1 MLRTRSVSFV
11 ASLVAA
17 LVLGGIAVAI
27 AIGAVALGELK
38 VGGRVYRQ
46 IVLGKDMVADIL
58 PPPEYI
64 IESYLE
70 ATLALQEP
78 ANAAKHRDRLKK
90 LRAEYDERRAY
101 WQAEPEFDAD
111 IRKTLTEK
119 SYAPVA
125 TFWKVLDAE
134 FFPALE
140 RKDMAAAGK
149 AYAMLAQSYQA
160 HRTVIDEIVDRSN
173 AANAATE
180 KLAARN
186 ESVYVGAMWA
196 AAGLVLLLV
205 LGSAAGVILG
215 LIRPVVAMTGAM
227 RGIADGAL
235 DTVIPGAGRR
245 DEIGAMAKSV
255 EIFRGGLV
263 EAKRLATEQV
273 AAQARRQ
280 KRADAVDGLVREFD
294 GVAAEAVKSVSVAAA
309 QLDAAAK
316 SMVAMARE
324 TNDHAASVAAS
335 AEETSSNVQTV
346 ASATEEMTSSVREI
360 SVQVSNS
367 TEIAGKAV
375 EEAGHTSEAVQRLSA
390 AVQKIG
396 EVVGLITSIASQT
409 NLLALNATIEAARA
423 GEAGKGF
430 AVVASEVKN
439 LAGQTAK
446 ATDDISAQ
454 IGSIQETTGSVVSA
468 IGGIGGTIARINEIS
483 TAIAAAIEEQ
493 SAATSEISRSIQQ
506 AAGGTHD
513 VSGGIAKVT
522 ATVGQTGSTSEQVLQ
537 AALSLSKQAESLR
550 GHVDRFLSAIK
561 SA

>member
-1 MLRTRSVSFV
+1 MLRSRSVSFV
-11 ASLVAA
+11 ASLAA
-17 LVLGGIAVAI
+17 TLVLGGMAAAI
-27 AIGAVALGELK
+27 AIGVVALGELK

-78 ANAAKHRDRLKK
+78 ANAAAHRDRLKK

-101 WQAEPEFDAD
+101 WQTEPEFDAD
-111 IRKTLTEK
+111 IKRTLTEK

-125 TFWKVLDAE
+125 TFWKVLEGE

-140 RKDMAAAGK
+140 RKDMAGAGK
-149 AYAMLAQSYQA
+149 AYTALAAAYRA
-160 HRTVIDEIVDRSN
+160 HRAVIDEIVERSN

-180 KLAARN
+180 KVAARN
-186 ESVYVGAMWA
+186 EQVYVGAMWA
-196 AAGLVLLLV
+196 AAGLALLLV
-205 LGSAAGVILG
+205 LASAAGVILG
-215 LIRPVVAMTGAM
+215 LVRPLVAMTGAM
-227 RGIADGAL
+227 RAIAEGAL
-235 DTVIPGAGRR
+235 ETAIPGAGRR
-245 DEIGAMAKSV
+245 DEIGAMAQSV
-255 EIFRGGLV
+255 EVFRGGLV
-263 EAKRLATEQV
+263 EARRFAEAEA
-273 AAQARRQ
+273 AAQAAKQ
-280 KRADAVDGLVREFD
+280 KRADAVDRLVREFED
-294 GVAAEAVKSVSVAAA
+294 AAAGAVKSVGAAAA

-316 SMVAMARE
+316 SMVSMARE
-324 TNDHAASVAAS
+324 TNEHAASVAAA
-335 AEETSSNVQTV
+335 AEETSANVQTV
-346 ASATEEMTSSVREI
+346 ASATEEMTGSVREI
-360 SVQVSNS
+360 STQVANS

-375 EEAGHTSEAVQRLSA
+375 EEANHTSEAVQRLSA

-446 ATDDISAQ
+446 ATEDISTQ
-454 IGSIQETTGSVVSA
+454 IGAIQETTGSVVSA
-468 IGGIGGTIARINEIS
+468 IAGIGGTIGRINEIS

-493 SAATSEISRSIQQ
+493 SAATDEISRSIQQ
-506 AAGGTHD
+506 AAGGTQG
-513 VSGGIAKVT
+513 VSGAIAKVT
-522 ATVGQTGSTSEQVLQ
+522 ATVGQTGSTSEQVLA
-537 AALSLSKQAESLR
+537 AALGLSQQAQSLR
-550 GHVDRFLSAIK
+550 GHVDQFLAAIK
-561 SA
+561 AT

>member
-1 MLRTRSVSFV
+1 MLRSRSVSFV
-11 ASLVAA
+11 ASLVAT

-78 ANAAKHRDRLKK
+78 ANAARHRDRLKK
-90 LRAEYDERRAY
+90 LRAEYDDRRAY
-101 WQAEPEFDAD
+101 WQKEPEFDAD
-111 IRKTLTEK
+111 IKRLLTEK

-125 TFWKVLDAE
+125 TFWKILEGE
-134 FFPALE
+134 FFPAIE

-149 AYAMLAQSYQA
+149 AYAGLAEAYRA
-160 HRTVIDEIVDRSN
+160 HRAVIDEIVERSN
-173 AANAATE
+173 SANEATE

-196 AAGLVLLLV
+196 AAGMVLLLV
-205 LGSAAGVILG
+205 LASAAGVIRG
-215 LIRPVVAMTGAM
+215 LVRPVVAMTDAM
-227 RGIADGAL
+227 RKIADGAL
-235 DTVIPGAGRR
+235 ETAIPGAGRR

-255 EIFRGGLV
+255 EVFRTGLV
-263 EAKRLATEQV
+263 EAARLAGEQ
-273 AAQARRQ
+273 AASQERRQ
-280 KRADAVDGLVREFD
+280 KRAETVDGLVRAFD
-294 GVAAEAVKSVSVAAA
+294 GVAAEAVRSVSVAAA

-324 TNDHAASVAAS
+324 TNEHAANVAAA
-335 AEETSSNVQTV
+335 AEAASGNVQTV

-360 SVQVSNS
+360 SAQVSNS

-375 EEAGHTSEAVQRLSA
+375 AEAEETSAAVQRLSS

-446 ATDDISAQ
+446 ATDEISTQ
-454 IGSIQETTGSVVSA
+454 IGTIQETTGSVVAA
-468 IGGIGGTIARINEIS
+468 IGGIGGTIGRINEIS

-493 SAATSEISRSIQQ
+493 SAATGEIARSIQQ

-513 VSGGIAKVT
+513 VSGGIARVT

-537 AALSLSKQAESLR
+537 AALGLSRQAEALR
-550 GHVDRFLSAIK
+550 GHVDRFLAAIK
-561 SA
+561 TA

>member
-1 MLRTRSVSFV
+1 MVRARSISVV
-11 ASLVAA
+11 ASFVAA

-78 ANAAKHRDRLKK
+78 ANAQAHRERLKK
-90 LRAEYDERRAY
+90 LRAEYDERREY
-101 WQAEPEFDAD
+101 WLKEPEFDEG
-111 IRKTLTEK
+111 IKRTLTEK

-125 TFWKVLDAE
+125 EFWKVLDGE
-134 FFPALE
+134 FFPAIA
-140 RKDMAAAGK
+140 RGDMPAAGK
-149 AYAMLAQSYQA
+149 AYGALSAAYQA
-160 HRTVIDEIVDRSN
+160 HRSVIDEIVARSV
-173 AANAATE
+173 AANEATE
-180 KLAARN
+180 SVAARN
-186 ESVYVGAMWA
+186 EFVYAVALWA
-196 AAGLVLLLV
+196 AAGAVLLLV

-215 LIRPVVAMTGAM
+215 LVRPIVAMTGAM

-235 DTVIPGAGRR
+235 DTAIPSAGRR
-245 DEIGAMAKSV
+245 DEIGGMAQSV
-255 EIFRGGLV
+255 EVFRSGLV
-263 EAKRLATEQV
+263 EAGRLA
-273 AAQARRQ
+273 AAQAEAQAAKQ
-280 KRADAVDGLVREFD
+280 KRSAAVDALLQEFD
-294 GVAAEAVKSVSVAAA
+294 GVAADAVRAVSVAAA
-309 QLDAAAK
+309 QLDASAK
-316 SMVAMARE
+316 AMVAMARE
-324 TNDHAASVAAS
+324 TNDHAAGVASA

-346 ASATEEMTSSVREI
+346 ASATEEMTTSVREI
-360 SVQVSNS
+360 SVQVANS

-375 EEAGHTSEAVQRLSA
+375 EEAEHTSQAVQRLSS

-446 ATDDISAQ
+446 ATDEISAQ
-454 IGSIQETTGSVVSA
+454 IGAIQETTGSVVAA
-468 IGGIGGTIARINEIS
+468 IGGIGGTIGRISEIS

-493 SAATSEISRSIQQ
+493 SAATNEISRSIQQ
-506 AAGGTHD
+506 AAGGTND

-522 ATVGQTGSTSEQVLQ
+522 ATIGQTGATSEQVLH
-537 AALSLSKQAESLR
+537 AAMSLSQQAEALR
-550 GHVDRFLSAIK
+550 GRIDTFLAAIK
-561 SA
+561 AT